1 VRYVSVYA
9 MQFLI
14 EASDRGQKLPG
25 DMLAAGDRYLKQLAA
40 DESDVSLAGLRE
52 RAYATYLLTRQGNVT
67 TNYLAALQKRLDEK
81 YADKWHDDLAAAY
94 MAATL
99 KLLKQ
104 DKDAERLIAGP
115 QAVLVRSTI
124 ENAFRFERYYD
135 PLVRDA
141 TTLYLLAKHFPERA
155 RSLPPEAIGNILRV
169 VQRGWYNTLSS
180 AWTILALD
188 AYGAQAAGDGK
199 LSLNEQHKDGTAAVF
214 GAQQGSLMHG
224 MFTAAASGVSV
235 RNDANL
241 RAWYAVTQSGFDRVP
256 PATELKQ
263 GIEIVRE
270 YTNASGQ
277 VVTAAKLGEELD
289 VHVKIRATE
298 ADSVGSV
305 AIVDLLPGGFEPV
318 LTPPPA
324 PEPAAEGEETPT
336 EQPAWRSPIGT
347 PASTW
352 ALEYA
357 DVRDDRVVIYGTA
370 LRNVGEFV
378 YKIRATNA
386 GTFVVPP
393 AYGESLYD
401 RNVQARSLGAKIE
414 VTKK

>member
-1 VRYVSVYA
+1 
-9 MQFLI
+9 
-14 EASDRGQKLPG
+14 
-25 DMLAAGDRYLKQLAA
+25 
-40 DESDVSLAGLRE
+40 
-52 RAYATYLLTRQGNVT
+52 
-67 TNYLAALQKRLDEK
+67 LDDK

-99 KLLKQ
+99 KVLKQ
-104 DKDAERLIAGP
+104 DKDAEKLIAAP

-155 RSLPPEAIGNILRV
+155 RALPPEAVGNILRV

-188 AYGAQAAGDGK
+188 AYGTQAANDGK
-199 LSLNEQHKDGTAAVF
+199 LILNELHKDNTASAF
-214 GAQQGSLMHG
+214 GAQQGSLMRG
-224 MFTAAASGVSV
+224 AFTATATGVSV
-235 RNDANL
+235 HNDADL
-241 RAWYAVTQSGFDRVP
+241 RAWYAVTQSGFDRAP
-256 PATELKQ
+256 PTTELKQ
-263 GIEIVRE
+263 GVEIVRE

-277 VVTAAKLGEELD
+277 PVTAAKLGEELN
-289 VHVKIRATE
+289 VHIKIRATE

-324 PEPAAEGEETPT
+324 PEPAAEGSTEETPA

-347 PASTW
+347 SASTW
-352 ALEYA
+352 SLEYA
-357 DVRDDRVVIYGTA
+357 DVRDDRVVIYGA
-370 LRNVGEFV
+370 AQRNAQEFV
-378 YKIRATNA
+378 YTIRATNA

-401 RNVQARSLGAKIE
+401 RTVQARSLGAKIE

>member
-1 VRYVSVYA
+1 
-9 MQFLI
+9 MI
-14 EASDRGQKLPG
+14 D
-25 DMLAAGDRYLKQLAA
+25 QLLSPPHCKSR
-40 DESDVSLAGLRE
+40 D
-52 RAYATYLLTRQGNVT
+52 
-67 TNYLAALQKRLDEK
+67 
-81 YADKWHDDLAAAY
+81 DDLAAAY
-94 MAATL
+94 IASTL

-104 DKDAERLIAGP
+104 DKDAEKLIAGP

-155 RSLPPEAIGNILRV
+155 RALPPEAIGNILRV

-180 AWTILALD
+180 SWTILALD
-188 AYGAQAAGDGK
+188 AYGTSAAADGK
-199 LSLNEQHKDGTAAVF
+199 LSLNELHKDNTIAAF
-214 GAQQGSLMHG
+214 GAQQGSLMRG
-224 MFTAAASGVSV
+224 TFTAAATGVSV
-235 RNDANL
+235 HNDADL
-241 RAWYAVTQSGFDRVP
+241 RAWYAVTQSGFDRTP
-256 PATELKQ
+256 PTTELKQ

-270 YTNASGQ
+270 YTDESGKT
-277 VVTAAKLGEELD
+277 VTAAKLGEELD
-289 VHVKIRATE
+289 VHIKIRATE
-298 ADSVGSV
+298 SDSVGSV

-318 LTPPPA
+318 LQPPSA
-324 PEPAAEGEETPT
+324 PEPAAEGEDTPSA
-336 EQPAWRSPIGT
+336 QPAWRSPIGT
-347 PASTW
+347 AASTW

-357 DVRDDRVVIYGTA
+357 DVREDRVVIYGTA
-370 LRNVGEFV
+370 LRNVQEFV

-386 GTFVVPP
+386 GAFVVPP